1 MVEENNVIDL
11 NKKEELP
18 KKKEKAKGPGMG
30 LTEFIS
36 VIAIVFSVIAFI
48 GIVVLSVRGLQYGEK
63 LSTVESLQDGMGK
76 MVILNDIQTG
86 LLNARVFV
94 EENDFSR
101 AGTEIERVQSILREN
116 RLANTEGAKARQDA
130 LYRSLEELRA
140 EINKGPSPLTRLF
153 RESQKKA
160 AALIGIP

>member
-18 KKKEKAKGPGMG
+18 KKKERAKGPTMG
-30 LTEFIS
+30 LTEIIS

-48 GIVVLSVRGLQYGEK
+48 GIVVLSVRGLQYGER
-63 LSTVESLQDGMGK
+63 LSTVKSLQDGMGK
-76 MVILNDIQTG
+76 MIILNDIQTG

-101 AGTEIERVQSILREN
+101 AGTEIERIQAILREN
-116 RLANTEGAKARQDA
+116 TLTETEEKTRLEA

>member
-18 KKKEKAKGPGMG
+18 KKKERAKGPGMG
-30 LTEFIS
+30 LTEIIS

-48 GIVVLSVRGLQYGEK
+48 GIVVLSVRGLQYGER
-63 LSTVESLQDGMGK
+63 LSTVKSLQDGMGE

-101 AGTEIERVQSILREN
+101 AGTEIERIQAILREN
-116 RLANTEGAKARQDA
+116 TLAETEEKTRLEG

-140 EINKGPSPLTRLF
+140 EISKGPSPLTRLF

>member
-18 KKKEKAKGPGMG
+18 KKKERAKGPGMG
-30 LTEFIS
+30 LTEIIS

-101 AGTEIERVQSILREN
+101 AGTEIERIQAILREN
-116 RLANTEGAKARQDA
+116 TLAETEEKTRLEA

-140 EINKGPSPLTRLF
+140 EISNGPSPLTRLF

>member
-18 KKKEKAKGPGMG
+18 KKKERAKGPGMG
-30 LTEFIS
+30 LTEIIS

-101 AGTEIERVQSILREN
+101 AGTEIERIQAILREN
-116 RLANTEGAKARQDA
+116 TLAETEEKTRLEA

-140 EINKGPSPLTRLF
+140 EISKGPSPLTRLF